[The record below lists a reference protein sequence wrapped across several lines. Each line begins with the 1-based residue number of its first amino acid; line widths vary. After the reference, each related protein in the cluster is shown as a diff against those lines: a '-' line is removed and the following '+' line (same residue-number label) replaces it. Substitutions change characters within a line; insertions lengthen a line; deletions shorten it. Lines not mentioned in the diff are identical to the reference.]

1 MARAEMGANF
11 SALTEMNQR
20 CPSNMEQPE
29 EDVGKTSLS
38 NEMTQI
44 QNMYHNVQNFNNQ
57 NTNTSS
63 AMQ

>member
-29 EDVGKTSLS
+29 EDINKASLS
-38 NEMTQI
+38 NEMI
-44 QNMYHNVQNFNNQ
+44 KIKNMYHNVKNVNAK
-57 NTNTSS
+57 TSS
-63 AMQ
+63 AM